1 MRHQKGVAKLGKT
14 QSHRRAMLRNMVT
27 SLLQHERIRTTEP
40 KAKEARRYA
49 ERMITWGKRGDLAAR
64 RLAARFVN
72 DETVLKRLFDE
83 VAPKLADRKGGYTRI
98 THTGPRKG
106 DGADMV
112 LLELVT
118 HSQPRAKKGNRK
130 NATRLVPFSTGEAK
144 AKGRGKK
151 AAAKAPAADAG
162 EAVASA

>member
-40 KAKEARRYA
+40 KAKVARRYA

-130 NATRLVPFSTGEAK
+130 NATRLVPFQTGEAK
-144 AKGRGKK
+144 KGRGKK
-151 AAAKAPAADAG
+151 AAKAP
-162 EAVASA
+162 EAPEAEAQATA

>member
-27 SLLQHERIRTTEP
+27 SLLMHERIRTTEP

-49 ERMITWGKRGDLAAR
+49 DRMITWGKRGDLAAR

-118 HSQPRAKKGNRK
+118 QSQPRAKKSNRK
-130 NATRLVPFSTGEAK
+130 NATRLVPFQTGEAK
-144 AKGRGKK
+144 KGRGKK
-151 AAAKAPAADAG
+151 AAKAA
-162 EAVASA
+162 EAPEAETQASA

>member
-27 SLLQHERIRTTEP
+27 SLLMHERIRTTEP

-118 HSQPRAKKGNRK
+118 QAQPRAKKGNRK
-130 NATRLVPFSTGEAK
+130 NATRLVPFQTGE

-151 AAAKAPAADAG
+151 ATKAPAAEVAEAG
-162 EAVASA
+162 EAQTTA